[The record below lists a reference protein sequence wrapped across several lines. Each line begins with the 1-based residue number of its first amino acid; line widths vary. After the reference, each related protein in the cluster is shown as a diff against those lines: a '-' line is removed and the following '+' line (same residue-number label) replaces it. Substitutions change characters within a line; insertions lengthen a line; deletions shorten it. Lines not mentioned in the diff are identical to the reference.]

1 MRMLARIAGV
11 LRSLFR
17 SDRIDDDL
25 AEEMRAHVEHATE
38 ANIARGMPPDAARRA
53 ARLKFGSMDA
63 SLERSRDERPG
74 VSLRQLVHDLR
85 FGTRLLAKAPLFSL
99 TAIAII
105 ALGVGSATAIF
116 TVVYGVMLRPLPF
129 RAPEQLVSIWL
140 ERGAAN
146 LYPSAADGYELRQ
159 LRTTFQDI
167 ALVRSSNANLSLVG
181 QGDPQRLQS
190 ARVSANFFD
199 VLGVAP
205 MLGRTFAADED
216 QPGRERVVI
225 LSEAFWRSRLGSD
238 STVIGRDVR
247 LDGVMTTVIGIMP
260 SNFQYPASELDAWI
274 PAVLERG
281 ELSREFINNYR
292 VIGRLRAHV
301 SLDGARREA
310 AALATRLGVQYEWN
324 SNASFAVLS
333 MLDDTVS
340 TIRPA
345 LLLLLGAVTF
355 LLLIACVNLSNLF
368 GARASARSGEFA
380 VRLALGASRTRL
392 IVQAIAEATPLLVLG
407 GVAGVMA
414 ASGAVHLF
422 LAAAPP
428 GIPRVEGIAV
438 SGAVIAY
445 SVAVLIVAGVAAS
458 IAPAAHAWRSNFTT
472 ITKDG
477 GRSATIGVKGARTRR
492 VGVAAQIAFA
502 VPLLVGAA
510 LLMRS
515 AMQLNRVDLGFD
527 ADRVWTVAFE
537 LSATRYPTEQS
548 GASYY
553 TRLIESVRGVP
564 GVTSAAIVNR
574 IPLAGNQTNVI
585 TAEHAPEGT
594 ELWIDSRT
602 VTSEY
607 FNTLGIPLLAGRAF
621 DLHDDLAS
629 VKVGI
634 VDEDV
639 AQRLWPG
646 ESAIGKRFAYN
657 RDLFTVVGV
666 VGHIR
671 ATNVESDPR
680 PQVYW
685 SALQWVQ
692 TRAVLAVRSNADSR
706 QLLPEVTNAIRSVD
720 PEQSVFDARPMQE
733 IVSRSLA
740 QRRVTTALMLAF
752 AVVALLLSAVGIY
765 GVVVYGVSQRR
776 REFGIR
782 VALGARRADVTRL
795 VVWQGTSMALVGTAI
810 GIALAMLGTG
820 ALTHLVFGV
829 ALRDVT
835 SLVVAAGTLI
845 GVAALASWIPARRAA
860 TVDPAVTLRSD

>member
-38 ANIARGMPPDAARRA
+38 ANIARGMTPDAARRA

-85 FGTRLLAKAPLFSL
+85 FGTRLLAKAPLFTL

-146 LYPSAADGYELRQ
+146 LYPSAADGDELRQ
-159 LRTTFQDI
+159 LRTTFQEI

-190 ARVSANFFD
+190 ARVSSNFFD
-199 VLGVAP
+199 VLGVSP
-205 MLGRTFAADED
+205 MLGRAFAADED

-225 LSEAFWRSRLGSD
+225 LSEAFWRSRLGRD

-260 SNFQYPASELDAWI
+260 SNFQYPTSGLDAWI

-292 VIGRLRAHV
+292 VIGRLGAHV

-310 AALATRLGVQYEWN
+310 AALATRLGAQYEWN
-324 SNASFAVLS
+324 SNASFAVRS

-345 LLLLLGAVTF
+345 LLLLLVAVTF

-368 GARASARSGEFA
+368 GARATARSGEFA
-380 VRLALGASRTRL
+380 VRLALGASRRRL

-407 GVAGVMA
+407 GIAGVMA

-422 LAAAPP
+422 L
-428 GIPRVEGIAV
+428 
-438 SGAVIAY
+438 
-445 SVAVLIVAGVAAS
+445 AGVAAS
-458 IAPAAHAWRSNFTT
+458 IAPAAHAWRSDFTT

-477 GRSATIGVKGARTRR
+477 GRSATIGAKGARTRR

-629 VKVGI
+629 RKVGI

-671 ATNVESDPR
+671 ATTVESDPR

-692 TRAVLAVRSNADSR
+692 TRAVLAVRSNADAR
-706 QLLPEVTNAIRSVD
+706 QLLPAVTSAIRTVD
-720 PEQSVFDARPMQE
+720 PEQSVFDARPMAE

-740 QRRVTTALMLAF
+740 QRRVTTALMLGF

-765 GVVVYGVSQRR
+765 GVVAYGVTQRR

-782 VALGARRADVTRL
+782 VALGARRTDVTRL

-810 GIALAMLGTG
+810 GIALALLGTG

-829 ALRDVT
+829 APRDVT
-835 SLVVAAGTLI
+835 SLVVAAATLL